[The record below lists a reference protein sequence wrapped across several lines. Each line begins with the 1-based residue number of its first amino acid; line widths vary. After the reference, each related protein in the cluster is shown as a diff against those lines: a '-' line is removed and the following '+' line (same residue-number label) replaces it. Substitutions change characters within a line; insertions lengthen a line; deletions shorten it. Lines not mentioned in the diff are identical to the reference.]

1 MNMKSG
7 NEDSSYTRYVV
18 MLLPKLGIYNQ
29 TNSSIKLKLLK
40 LLYLHGV
47 SFPISQLFWAI

>member
-1 MNMKSG
+1 MKIQVILG
-7 NEDSSYTRYVV
+7 IVL
-18 MLLPKLGIYNQ
+18 LLPKLWIYNK
-29 TNSSIKLKLLK
+29 TNSLSKLKLLK